1 MDADLTLS
9 LIDATIQIE
18 QPAADKR
25 TVGTGFLVQVP
36 APDGTP
42 RTVLVTAA
50 HVFEQMRGEEARL
63 GWRTNADGRWRYQP
77 GPTAI
82 RTPDGRP
89 LWTRHPTYD
98 VAALVVRT
106 PDAFARAAI
115 PLAWI
120 GDERTFEDYGVA
132 PGDEM
137 TTLGY
142 PNGYSA
148 NPAGF
153 PILRTGRIAS
163 YPLTPP
169 TQFPTFLIDLRAL
182 PGNSGGPVFM
192 TSKNHRQ
199 PGTEQPAPPFVTGLL
214 TKQVDLELGV
224 VTQARFVRETI
235 ALLDAPGTSLAA
247 PNPAP
252 ARPTGA
258 P

>member
-1 MDADLTLS
+1 VDADLTLS

-18 QPAADKR
+18 QPAADRR

-36 APDGTP
+36 APDGAP

-63 GWRTNADGRWRYQP
+63 GWRVRSLDGRWRYQP
-77 GPTAI
+77 APAI
-82 RTPDGRP
+82 IRSADGKP
-89 LWTRHPTYD
+89 LWTRHPVYD
-98 VAALVVRT
+98 VAALVVRA
-106 PDAFARAAI
+106 PDDFARAAI
-115 PLAWI
+115 PLAWLA
-120 GDERTFEDYGVA
+120 DERTFSDYAVA

-163 YPLTPP
+163 YPLTPS

-192 TSKNHRQ
+192 TSRNRRQ
-199 PGTEQPAPPFVTGLL
+199 PSTEQPAPPFVSGVL

-235 ALLDAPGTSLAA
+235 ALLDPPGTS
-247 PNPAP
+247 PAGPSPVPPP
-252 ARPTGA
+252 AIR
-258 P
+258 